1 MKILDLYSGTHSVK
15 RCVDEFPAFKD
26 WEVVSLDLADSDI
39 NIDIMEW
46 DYKELPAGEFD
57 IIWASSPCT
66 HFSRLKRCNIGR
78 QCKNG
83 KVFTA
88 ESIEDDIQKIGLP
101 MLNRTFEIID
111 YFQPKHWFLENPH
124 TARTKDY
131 IHDKPFFVVD
141 YCMYGMPYRKRTNI
155 WTNLNSFEP
164 LLCDKKCSGWDG
176 KKHKVRVNELGG
188 GSDSTILGNRSVR
201 SRVPT
206 ELIRSLFMGVY
217 RERFLE

>member
-1 MKILDLYSGTHSVK
+1 MD
-15 RCVDEFPAFKD
+15 
-26 WEVVSLDLADSDI
+26 
-39 NIDIMEW
+39 W
-46 DYKELPAGEFD
+46 DYTEYPVGYFD
-57 IIWASSPCT
+57 IVWASPPCT

-88 ESIEDDIQKIGLP
+88 ESIEADISNIGVP
-101 MLNRTFEIID
+101 ILNKTFEIIE
-111 YFQPKHWFLENPH
+111 YFEPKHWFVENPA

-155 WTNLNSFEP
+155 WTNLKSFEP
-164 LLCDKKCSGWDG
+164 WLCDKKCSGWDG

-188 GSDSTILGNRSVR
+188 GSDSTINGKRAIR
-201 SRVPT
+201 SRVPVD
-206 ELIRSLFMGVY
+206 LIRALFMGVI
-217 RERFLE
+217 RERFIP